1 MTSKKVCLN
10 VWRNAHAI
18 VTAVQGEIAARWIEV
33 SLYDHDKRLDISEK
47 TAAIFSAYHVIFRF
61 IGGTVP
67 VFSAFR
73 LPDWQRCLPFLP
85 RFSCPALLSWRI

>member
-10 VWRNAHAI
+10 VWRNAHAV

-47 TAAIFSAYHVIFRF
+47 TAAIYMTNTSKCIRMTKIIPVKFLTQK
-61 IGGTVP
+61 TV
-67 VFSAFR
+67 
-73 LPDWQRCLPFLP
+73 
-85 RFSCPALLSWRI
+85 

>member
-10 VWRNAHAI
+10 VWRNAHAV

-47 TAAIFSAYHVIFRF
+47 TAAIYM
-61 IGGTVP
+61 TK
-67 VFSAFR
+67 
-73 LPDWQRCLPFLP
+73 PD
-85 RFSCPALLSWRI
+85 